1 MTTLSIRKT
10 TIAMLFAILFASVP
24 FTAFPQNE
32 PRTRVVVTEDL
43 SKPAATPASDAPVSA
58 LPLLRTRIS
67 MALARPAL
75 KRGTVGVKVISLDS
89 GETVYERD
97 AEKYFM
103 PASNMKSFT
112 VAAALDRLGPDYRFI
127 TSVYGTSRPENGVL
141 KGDLII
147 FGRGDPAFSWRFNDG
162 DWYMAIDNLADQLIA
177 SGLKKVDG
185 NIVGDGSY
193 YNTEPVPFG
202 WEWDDLQW
210 YYGAEVSALSV
221 NDNVVVMKV
230 APASVG
236 YAPTVAFEPSSSLF
250 RVINTARTVARGEK
264 KTLKITKRL
273 RENTFEI
280 SGALPEGDP
289 GFSGTVSVSN
299 PPQVFA
305 DLLKQRLALKG
316 VTVTGSANGL
326 DRFDRNGEP
335 LKTDGLIEIVSH
347 PSPPLS
353 LVAEN
358 TMKPSQNL
366 YTELI
371 LRSLGEVTG
380 GVSDFGKTSEEK
392 GMAVVKELLKKAGV
406 PADSIVQY
414 DASGLSRHN
423 LITPNA
429 SAMLYKY
436 LDTAR
441 YSAFW
446 KNSLTIGG
454 VDGTLRRRFQGTA
467 ASGNVRGKTG
477 TIDQVSALSGYVT
490 SKAGERFAFAIIT
503 NGIPDSGARVSTI
516 DEIVLQLAN
525 LENKTFFDPTPSVI
539 KTNQ

>member
-1 MTTLSIRKT
+1 MDSSFTRNVILLGALAFW
-10 TIAMLFAILFASVP
+10 TIPALPVLAQS
-24 FTAFPQNE
+24 E
-32 PRTRVVVTEDL
+32 PRTRVVVTDNVA
-43 SKPAATPASDAPVSA
+43 KPASTPVSDSSATA
-58 LPLLRTRIS
+58 LTLLRTRIS
-67 MALARPAL
+67 MTIANPAL
-75 KRGTVGVKVISLDS
+75 RRGSVGIKVISLDS

-112 VAAALDRLGPDYRFI
+112 VAAALDRLGPEHQFT
-127 TSVYGTSRPENGVL
+127 TSVYAPSKPEGGVV
-141 KGDLII
+141 KGDLTI
-147 FGRGDPAFSWRFNDG
+147 FGRGDPSFSWRYNAG
-162 DWYMAIDNLADQLIA
+162 DWLKAIDDLADKLIA
-177 SGLKKVDG
+177 AGVSKIEG

-193 YNTEPVPFG
+193 FNTEPVPVG
-202 WEWDDLQW
+202 WGWDDLQW

-230 APASVG
+230 SPSTIGLAPLV
-236 YAPTVAFEPSSSLF
+236 TFEPASSLF
-250 RVINTARTVARGEK
+250 RVVNTAKTVPSGER
-264 KTLKITKRL
+264 KTLKITKRI
-273 RENTFEI
+273 RDNVYEI
-280 SGALPEGDP
+280 SGNLPSGDP
-289 GFSGTVSVSN
+289 GFAGTVAVSD
-299 PPQVFA
+299 PPEVFA

-316 VTVTGSANGL
+316 VTVTGNAFGV
-326 DRFDRNGEP
+326 DRIDRGGEP
-335 LKTDGLIEIVSH
+335 LKTEGLIELVSH
-347 PSPPLS
+347 RSPPLRII
-353 LVAEN
+353 AEN

-366 YTELI
+366 YTEIL
-371 LRSLGEVTG
+371 LRSLGELTG
-380 GVSDFGKTSEEK
+380 GPADIRKTSEEK
-392 GMAVVKELLKKAGV
+392 GMAVVNELLKKAGV
-406 PADSIVQY
+406 SPDSVVQY

-454 VDGTLRRRFQGTA
+454 VDGTLRRRFRGTN

-503 NGIPDSGARVSTI
+503 NGIPDAGTRVSAI

-525 LENKTFFDPTPSVI
+525 LEEKTFFDPTPQVL
-539 KTNQ
+539 KTVQ

>member
-1 MTTLSIRKT
+1 MGSSRTRKAFLLATLALLTLPPSY
-10 TIAMLFAILFASVP
+10 AVA
-24 FTAFPQNE
+24 QNE
-32 PRTRVVVTEDL
+32 PRTRVVVTD
-43 SKPAATPASDAPVSA
+43 SVAKPGSTPVSDSSATA

-67 MALARPAL
+67 MTVASPAL
-75 KRGTVGVKVISLDS
+75 RRGTVGIKIISLDS

-112 VAAALDRLGPDYRFI
+112 VAAALERFGPEHRFT
-127 TSVYGTSRPENGVL
+127 TSVYAPSKPEGGVV

-147 FGRGDPAFSWRFNDG
+147 FGRGDPAFSWRYNGG
-162 DWYMAIDNLADQLIA
+162 DWLIAIDSLADKLIA
-177 SGLKKVDG
+177 AGVSRIDG

-193 YNTEPVPFG
+193 FNTEAVPFG

-230 APASVG
+230 SPSTTGLAPLV
-236 YAPTVAFEPSSSLF
+236 TFEPASSLF
-250 RVINTARTVARGEK
+250 RVVNTAKTVPGGER
-264 KTLKITKRL
+264 KTLKIAKRPKD
-273 RENTFEI
+273 NVYEI
-280 SGALPEGDP
+280 SGSLPSGDP
-289 GFSGTVSVSN
+289 GFSGTVAISN

-316 VTVTGSANGL
+316 VTVTGNALGV
-326 DRFDRNGEP
+326 DRFDRGGEP
-335 LKTDGLIEIVSH
+335 LKTEELVELVSH
-347 PSPPLS
+347 PSPPLRII
-353 LVAEN
+353 AEN

-366 YTELI
+366 YTEIL
-371 LRSLGEVTG
+371 LRSLGEITG
-380 GVSDFGKTSEEK
+380 DPSDLRRTSEDK
-392 GMAVVKELLKKAGV
+392 GMAVINDLLVKAGV
-406 PADSIVQY
+406 PLDSVVQY

-429 SAMLYKY
+429 SAMLFKY

-454 VDGTLRRRFQGTA
+454 VDGTLRRRFKGTS

-503 NGIPDSGARVSTI
+503 NGIPDAGTRVSAI

-525 LENKTFFDPTPSVI
+525 LEEKTFFDPTPQVV
-539 KTNQ
+539 KTVQ

>member
-1 MTTLSIRKT
+1 MGSSLTRKAFLVT
-10 TIAMLFAILFASVP
+10 ALALMAVP
-24 FTAFPQNE
+24 SSSALAQSE
-32 PRTRVVVTEDL
+32 PRTRVVVTD
-43 SKPAATPASDAPVSA
+43 SAAKPGSTPVSDNSATA

-67 MALARPAL
+67 MTIANPAL
-75 KRGTVGVKVISLDS
+75 RRGSVGIKVISLDS

-112 VAAALDRLGPDYRFI
+112 VAAALDRLGPEHRFT
-127 TSVYGTSRPENGVL
+127 TSIYAPAKPEGGVV

-147 FGRGDPAFSWRFNDG
+147 FGRGDPAFSWRYNGG
-162 DWYMAIDNLADQLIA
+162 DWLVAIDNLADKLIA
-177 SGLKKVDG
+177 AGVKKIEG

-193 YNTEPVPFG
+193 FNTEAVPFG

-230 APASVG
+230 SPSTIGLAPL
-236 YAPTVAFEPSSSLF
+236 VAFEPTSTLF
-250 RVINTARTVARGEK
+250 RVVNTAKTVPSGER
-264 KTLKITKRL
+264 KTLKIAKRPKD
-273 RENTFEI
+273 NVYEI
-280 SGALPEGDP
+280 SGNLPAGDP
-289 GFSGTVSVSN
+289 GFSGTVSISN

-316 VTVTGSANGL
+316 VTVTGNALGV
-326 DRFDRNGEP
+326 DRFDRGGEP
-335 LKTDGLIEIVSH
+335 LKTEGLFEVVSH

-353 LVAEN
+353 LIAEN

-366 YTELI
+366 YTEIL
-371 LRSLGEVTG
+371 LRSLGETTG
-380 GVSDFGKTSEEK
+380 DPSDLRKTSEEK
-392 GMAVVKELLKKAGV
+392 GMAVINELLKKAGV
-406 PADSIVQY
+406 PLDSVVQY

-454 VDGTLRRRFQGTA
+454 VDGTLRRRFKGTS

-503 NGIPDSGARVSTI
+503 NGIPDAGTRVSAI

-525 LENKTFFDPTPSVI
+525 LEEKTFFDPTPQVV
-539 KTNQ
+539 KTVQ

>member
-1 MTTLSIRKT
+1 M
-10 TIAMLFAILFASVP
+10 TIA
-24 FTAFPQNE
+24 N
-32 PRTRVVVTEDL
+32 
-43 SKPAATPASDAPVSA
+43 
-58 LPLLRTRIS
+58 
-67 MALARPAL
+67 PAL
-75 KRGTVGVKVISLDS
+75 RRGSVGIKVISLDS

-112 VAAALDRLGPDYRFI
+112 VAAALERLGPEHRF
-127 TSVYGTSRPENGVL
+127 TTGVYAPAKPEGGVV

-147 FGRGDPAFSWRFNDG
+147 FGRGDPAFSWRYNGG
-162 DWYMAIDNLADQLIA
+162 DWLKAIDDLADKLIA
-177 SGLKKVDG
+177 AGVTKIEG

-193 YNTEPVPFG
+193 FNSEPVPFG

-221 NDNVVVMKV
+221 NDNVVVMKISPSTIGL
-230 APASVG
+230 APLV
-236 YAPTVAFEPSSSLF
+236 TFEPASSLF
-250 RVINTARTVARGEK
+250 RVVNTAKTVPAGER
-264 KTLKITKRL
+264 KTLKITKRI
-273 RENTFEI
+273 RENVYEI
-280 SGALPEGDP
+280 SGNLPSGDP
-289 GFSGTVSVSN
+289 GFSGTVSISN

-316 VTVTGSANGL
+316 VSVTGDALGV
-326 DRFDRNGEP
+326 DRFDRGGEP
-335 LKTDGLIEIVSH
+335 LKTDGLFEIISH
-347 PSPPLS
+347 PSPPLR
-353 LVAEN
+353 LIAEN

-366 YTELI
+366 YTEIL
-371 LRSLGEVTG
+371 LRSLGEITG
-380 GVSDFGKTSEEK
+380 DPSDVRRTSEEK
-392 GMAVVKELLKKAGV
+392 GMAVINELLKKAGV
-406 PADSIVQY
+406 PLDSIVQY

-454 VDGTLRRRFQGTA
+454 VDGTLRRRFKGTS

-503 NGIPDSGARVSTI
+503 NGIPDAGTRVSAI

-525 LENKTFFDPTPSVI
+525 LEEKTFFDPTPQVV
-539 KTNQ
+539 KTVQ